1 MEAKELFEEAQRLFI
16 QGKHKES
23 IEAFTKALEKGAE
36 PGISYLSRGA
46 AYLKM
51 ENPDKAIEDFTKA
64 IEANRENFR
73 GYYYRGSAYMVKEDH
88 KNAIKDFTRALELK
102 PDHGASFFARGTCYA
117 QLGLDEEA
125 TRDLKTAIS
134 YSEAA
139 IQGFVDTFGILRTQL
154 DGVLALISGE
164 RRHPG
169 MELTEEETAKLKKWL
184 EEE

>member
-1 MEAKELFEEAQRLFI
+1 VKEDYKSAV
-16 QGKHKES
+16 K
-23 IEAFTKALEKGAE
+23 
-36 PGISYLSRGA
+36 
-46 AYLKM
+46 
-51 ENPDKAIEDFTKA
+51 DFTK
-64 IEANRENFR
+64 
-73 GYYYRGSAYMVKEDH
+73 
-88 KNAIKDFTRALELK
+88 ALELK

-139 IQGFVDTFGILRTQL
+139 AQSFVDTFGILRTQF

-169 MELTEEETAKLKKWL
+169 MELSEEETAKIRKWL